1 MQILSLC
8 LLVLLFFTNCTY
20 GFYSAVASP
29 TVSTSLTLYTTAS
42 GTTSVVYMLS
52 QSKRGNLSRLLASIY
67 LPIIKDQSGEYIF
80 SISTKGWEG
89 NTIMLSSSLLY
100 YYSISNTYRISL
112 SDIPKKENTLP
123 TFPWGKVDVRQD
135 PLISIAQIEEY
146 IISLCGAHL
155 IIPLRNVDLWE
166 MYPLAVLRKFVQ
178 SQKKRSI
185 IRDIAEKKD
194 IPNKILQDKESNNTT
209 TDLSNIPS
217 DNLITQL
224 KNSTNSPCNLNKVEI
239 EPIKLSSC
247 ISDFKVKRNFCFGK
261 FTYVC
266 KSRKDRKVTYISVP
280 WVSGIRKSTEELKV
294 IYDFVRNM
302 QTDSL
307 NGKLSN
313 ININQNVTAVSLA
326 LILYLR
332 ERQYDNHLVELINYK
347 TNLFSRVFRKF
358 VNGVLYISDLFCLA
372 HRKNKTK
379 LAPWKRIPEIQWKT
393 TPATTFELLVFTTH
407 LEVLREV
414 KYSSME
420 WNQFDYIIAAILNFL
435 VISLGVPTLYG
446 QYINKVSR
454 TNLLFE
460 RSALNLE
467 TFHNAHKR
475 SSD

>member
-1 MQILSLC
+1 MQILSLH
-8 LLVLLFFTNCTY
+8 LLALLFFINCTY

-29 TVSTSLTLYTTAS
+29 TISTSLTLYTTAS
-42 GTTSVVYMLS
+42 GTASVIYMLS
-52 QSKRGNLSRLLASIY
+52 QSRRGDLSRLLASIY
-67 LPIIKDQSGEYIF
+67 LPVIKDQSGEYIF

-100 YYSISNTYRISL
+100 YYSISNTYRINL
-112 SDIPKKENTLP
+112 SDIPKKEDTLP
-123 TFPWGKVDVRQD
+123 TFPWGKVDIKQD
-135 PLISIAQIEEY
+135 PLISIAQIEKY
-146 IISLCGAHL
+146 IISLNGTHL
-155 IIPLRNVDLWE
+155 IIPLRNIDLWE

-178 SQKKRSI
+178 YQKKKSI
-185 IRDIAEKKD
+185 IGNIAEKKD
-194 IPNKILQDKESNNTT
+194 IPKKNLQDTESNITN
-209 TDLSNIPS
+209 LSNVLS
-217 DNLITQL
+217 DNLISQL
-224 KNSTNSPCNLNKVEI
+224 GDSNDSPYNLNKVEM
-239 EPIKLSSC
+239 EPIKMSSC
-247 ISDFKVKRNFCFGK
+247 ISDFKVRRSFCFGK
-261 FTYVC
+261 YTYVC
-266 KSRKDRKVTYISVP
+266 KSRRNRKVTYISVP

-294 IYDFVRNM
+294 IYNFVKNM

-307 NGKLSN
+307 NEKLSN
-313 ININQNVTAVSLA
+313 ININQNITALSLA

-332 ERQYDNHLVELINYK
+332 ERQYDNHYIELINYK
-347 TNLFSRVFRKF
+347 TNLFSRVMRKF
-358 VNGVLYISDLFCLA
+358 VNGVLYISDLFSLA

-414 KYSSME
+414 KYNSME
-420 WNQFDYIIAAILNFL
+420 WNQFDYIIATILNFL

-460 RSALNLE
+460 KGALNLE

-475 SSD
+475 NSD